1 MARGKASGGGTRQQ
15 WADFIAKGQA
25 TQQAADKAVME
36 GIRRRN
42 LEINSFVPVASRRT
56 PGELSTLEELMAFGS
71 SVVRIETPV
80 TVAPVN
86 LAGKI
91 GRHGER
97 TTIRDGIKFR
107 SNLEADR
114 YSELKL
120 LRQAGPVA
128 WFLRQ
133 VPFDVTLG
141 VIYRA
146 DFVVI
151 WNRIGTASEVVTVED
166 TKGHLTDVARI
177 KMAAVEERYAI
188 KINILRRCDVSRHG

>member
-1 MARGKASGGGTRQQ
+1 MARGKASGGTRQQ
-15 WADFIAKGQA
+15 WADHVAK
-25 TQQAADKAVME
+25 
-36 GIRRRN
+36 
-42 LEINSFVPVASRRT
+42 LEALHPTVHVPAPRVTAKN
-56 PGELSTLEELMAFGS
+56 A
-71 SVVRIETPV
+71 TPV

-86 LAGKI
+86 LAGMI

-107 SNLEADR
+107 SILEADR

-120 LRQAGPVA
+120 LRLAGTVA

-141 VIYRA
+141 VVYRA
-146 DFVVI
+146 DFVVV
-151 WNRIGTASEVVTVED
+151 WNRIGTSGEVVTVEE

-177 KMAAVEERYAI
+177 KIAAVEERYSI
-188 KINILRRCDVSRHG
+188 KITVLRRRDVSRHG